1 MRLQRSPPPFQ
12 ARWPFQTDPT
22 AIGS

>member
-22 AIGS
+22 ATGS